1 MDGWQQDWLRSL
13 ESVTKE
19 VEQFFENVGRDLA
32 ELADVVIDLSEEI
45 VEEVERSIAPK
56 LDQLDHQI
64 VEWLKPV
71 VQLMLGVETSIDRAV
86 EPVTHTVEPWLNQ
99 HPICIGCQH
108 YHGQVYGGNLLVCA
122 MHPFGV
128 DEGVDSCPDKE
139 LVSWSFSSGKSQN
152 SESGDRF
159 Q

>member
-19 VEQFFENVGRDLA
+19 VEQFFENVGR
-32 ELADVVIDLSEEI
+32 ELDDFADAVIEFSEE
-45 VEEVERSIAPK
+45 VMEEVERSIVPK

-64 VEWLKPV
+64 ADWVEPV
-71 VQLMLGVETSIDRAV
+71 IQIVLGMETTLDRAV

-99 HPICIGCQH
+99 HPVCIGCQH
-108 YHGQVYGGNLLVCA
+108 YHGQVYGGNLLICA

-128 DEGVDSCPDKE
+128 EEGVDQCADKE
-139 LVSWSFSSGKSQN
+139 LVSWSFPTLHSQSSDLTDDQY
-152 SESGDRF
+152 
-159 Q
+159 